1 MHPTIDLCSQQ
12 QQQQQ
17 PQSQHP
23 VLDGYRVTQQQPGA
37 IFVAGEQGGLLLF
50 SGVRLAGPAAA
61 ARKDLGDG
69 GLAGLGVRCDLPAQP
84 VGSLA

>member
-1 MHPTIDLCSQQ
+1 MFSAAAAAAAAAPSTGRI
-12 QQQQQ
+12 
-17 PQSQHP
+17 QS
-23 VLDGYRVTQQQPGA
+23 DAAAA

-61 ARKDLGDG
+61 ARKDLEDG
-69 GLAGLGVRCDLPAQP
+69 GLAGLVVRCDLPAQP